1 MTERVS
7 RFKTGDCLAVFCDII
22 QDGRNTPQVNVI
34 LVRNQIMAQRILVVE
49 DDQFLRELY
58 DELLR
63 EEGYEVDLAPDG
75 EIGLS
80 KIINGGYELILLDI
94 MLPKIDGL
102 EILRRVKKQ
111 GTENPNGSTV
121 LLTNLGQDS
130 IIKEGFNLGA
140 SGYLI
145 KSAMNP
151 DQVLSEVKVFLNK
164 SSSAIK

>member
-1 MTERVS
+1 
-7 RFKTGDCLAVFCDII
+7 
-22 QDGRNTPQVNVI
+22 
-34 LVRNQIMAQRILVVE
+34 MAQRILVVE

-58 DELLR
+58 NELLR
-63 EEGYEVDLAPDG
+63 DEGYDVDLAPDG
-75 EIGLS
+75 EEGLA
-80 KIINGGYELILLDI
+80 KILKGGYDLVLLDI

-102 EILRRVKKQ
+102 EVLRRVKKQ
-111 GTENPNGSTV
+111 TTEKPNGAVV

-151 DQVLSEVKVFLNK
+151 DQVLAEVKVFLNK
-164 SSSAIK
+164 SGVSK

>member
-1 MTERVS
+1 
-7 RFKTGDCLAVFCDII
+7 
-22 QDGRNTPQVNVI
+22 
-34 LVRNQIMAQRILVVE
+34 MAEVKILVVE

-58 DELLR
+58 EELLK
-63 EEGYEVDLAPDG
+63 EEGYIVDLASDG
-75 EIGLS
+75 DIGLT
-80 KIINGGYELILLDI
+80 KLQAGGYDLVLLDI

-102 EILRRVKKQ
+102 EILRKLKESPPKS
-111 GTENPNGSTV
+111 TNGPVV

-151 DQVLSEVKVFLNK
+151 DQVLNEVKVFLNK
-164 SSSAIK
+164 ANLAK

>member
-1 MTERVS
+1 
-7 RFKTGDCLAVFCDII
+7 
-22 QDGRNTPQVNVI
+22 
-34 LVRNQIMAQRILVVE
+34 MAANKILVVE

-58 DELLR
+58 EELLK
-63 EEGYEVDLAPDG
+63 EEGYIVDLASDG
-75 EIGLS
+75 DIGLT
-80 KIINGGYELILLDI
+80 KLQAGGYDLVLLDI

-102 EILRRVKKQ
+102 EILRKLKESPPKS
-111 GTENPNGSTV
+111 TNGPVV

-151 DQVLSEVKVFLNK
+151 DQVLNEVKVFLNK
-164 SSSAIK
+164 ANLAK

>member
-1 MTERVS
+1 
-7 RFKTGDCLAVFCDII
+7 
-22 QDGRNTPQVNVI
+22 
-34 LVRNQIMAQRILVVE
+34 MAQRILVIE

-63 EEGYEVDLAPDG
+63 EEGYEVELASDG
-75 EIGLS
+75 QEGLDKVS
-80 KIINGGYELILLDI
+80 RGGYDLILLDI

-102 EILRRVKKQ
+102 EILRRLRDKPPEK
-111 GTENPNGSTV
+111 PNGATV

-151 DQVLSEVKVFLNK
+151 DQVLSEVKVFLSK
-164 SSSAIK
+164 GSLPQ